1 MSNKLLG
8 GIHATAPG
16 TTHTLRARPHQGPAC
31 VSLSQGS
38 EIHVQLK
45 LLRLERQRWRQV
57 GAAQAA
63 GESSPGP
70 GKASRAPVCSAVL
83 KSR

>member
-8 GIHATAPG
+8 DIHATAQG
-16 TTHTLRARPHQGPAC
+16 TTHTLRARPHRGPAC
-31 VSLSQGS
+31 VSLRQSS

-45 LLRLERQRWRQV
+45 LLRLEHQCWRRV

-63 GESSPGP
+63 GESSPGR
-70 GKASRAPVCSAVL
+70 GKLAGRQDARQC
-83 KSR
+83 